1 MHKYLLTT
9 STLGFINSSI
19 LGAVLLSSSIVK
31 AENTAVQYSPTI
43 ELSTRNSKKRNI
55 TEIGYMQP
63 VWGNDNFLSLV
74 DLKLKVDNS
83 KSKEVNLGFAIRY
96 NFDDRVVLG
105 FYNYFDHRRTGNNF
119 IVNGWTTG
127 VEALSKYVDA
137 RVNFYVPEN
146 KKKKITHNY
155 KKRAELQGT
164 RLYAVS
170 GGHEYEYALK
180 GYDIEIGGPIF
191 GFSDNLNEKFGT
203 KIFVAKYDFRNKN
216 TKSITGTRF
225 RLQQS
230 LGSMQLGNNSLDF
243 TLNAETQYDK
253 IRKRQNFVGLGAK
266 LTFDNN
272 TKNKK
277 NPNSLRTC
285 LESYLKMR

>member
-1 MHKYLLTT
+1 MVLMLINFYCEKIIMHKYLLTT

-31 AENTAVQYSPTI
+31 AENTTVQYSPTI
-43 ELSTRNSKKRNI
+43 ELSTRKSKKRNI
-55 TEIGYMQP
+55 TEIDYMQP

-180 GYDIEIGGPIF
+180 GYDIEIGGQF
-191 GFSDNLNEKFGT
+191 
-203 KIFVAKYDFRNKN
+203 
-216 TKSITGTRF
+216 
-225 RLQQS
+225 
-230 LGSMQLGNNSLDF
+230 LGSLTILMKNLVPRYLSLNMILEIK
-243 TLNAETQYDK
+243 TLNQ
-253 IRKRQNFVGLGAK
+253 
-266 LTFDNN
+266 
-272 TKNKK
+272 
-277 NPNSLRTC
+277 
-285 LESYLKMR
+285 